1 MTDQAKVGLM
11 VVVAVAIL
19 LTAVFYMTGLGLG
32 TRYVGYKTYLNFA
45 GGLEPGAPVRFGGLK
60 VGHVTSVGVSSQ
72 DVSRIEIG
80 LDLKADVPLPTDSV
94 AGLFQLGLLSE
105 NYIEIQPGKAP
116 STLQPGSTIP
126 SVETQ
131 DLATLIRKMNVLAD
145 QAQPLVAD
153 LHKSLNQISEQVD
166 VLLINLQDIT
176 GDENRA
182 YLASVLRQTDE
193 MIERQSPKIDKIA
206 TNLENAS
213 GKIDPLMAD
222 LRATTAKVD
231 KLIAEVQ
238 AVVAENRPDL
248 RASLAQL
255 SQTLKE
261 TRELMTQLNIVITTN
276 SDNLDETME
285 NIRVTS
291 QNLRQLSDTLKQ
303 RPFSLVRVVPKPE
316 RRVPGAGKKSVASS
330 PGKALVSGG
339 GNQR

>member
-11 VVVAVAIL
+11 VVVSAAIL

-32 TRYVGYKTYLNFA
+32 TKYVGYKTYLNFA
-45 GGLEPGAPVRFGGLK
+45 GGLEPGTPVRFGGLK
-60 VGHVTSVGVSSQ
+60 VGRVTSVGVSSE

-80 LDLKADVPLPTDSV
+80 LALKADVPLPTDSV
-94 AGLFQLGLLSE
+94 AGLSQLGLLGE
-105 NYIEIQPGKAP
+105 NYVEIQPGKAP
-116 STLQPGSTIP
+116 ETLQPGSTIP

-131 DLATLIRKMNVLAD
+131 DLAALMRRMNVLAEE
-145 QAQPLVAD
+145 ARPLVAD
-153 LHKSLNQISEQVD
+153 LHKNLNQISEQVD
-166 VLLINLQDIT
+166 VLLVNLHDIT
-176 GDENRA
+176 GEQNRA

-193 MIERQSPKIDKIA
+193 MIERQSPKMDKIA

-213 GKIDPLMAD
+213 GKIGPFMAD

-231 KLIAEVQ
+231 TLIAAVQ
-238 AVVAENRPDL
+238 SVVAENRPDL
-248 RASLAQL
+248 RASLSQL
-255 SQTLKE
+255 SQMLKE
-261 TRELMTQLNIVITTN
+261 TRELMTQLNVVITTN

-316 RRVPGAGKKSVASS
+316 RQVPGAGQKSSASNPRRPRAT
-330 PGKALVSGG
+330 PGS
-339 GNQR
+339 QD

>member
-1 MTDQAKVGLM
+1 MNDQAKVGLM
-11 VVVAVAIL
+11 VLVAVAIL
-19 LTAVFYMTGLGLG
+19 VTAVFYMTGVGLG
-32 TRYVGYKTYLNFA
+32 TKYVGYKTYLNFA
-45 GGLEPGAPVRFGGLK
+45 GGLEPGALVRFGGLK
-60 VGHVTSVGVSSQ
+60 VGHVTSVGVSSA

-80 LDLKADVPLPTDSV
+80 LDLEADVPLPTDSV
-94 AGLFQLGLLSE
+94 AGLSQLGLLSE

-116 STLQPGSTIP
+116 STLQPGSTIA
-126 SVETQ
+126 SVESQ
-131 DLATLIRKMNVLAD
+131 DLAALMRKMSALVD
-145 QAQPLVAD
+145 VAQPLAAD
-153 LHKSLNQISEQVD
+153 LHKNVNQISAQVD
-166 VLLINLQDIT
+166 QLLVNLHDAT
-176 GDENRA
+176 SEENRA

-213 GKIDPLMAD
+213 GKIDPFMAD
-222 LRATTAKVD
+222 LRATTAKAD

-261 TRELMTQLNIVITTN
+261 ARELMTQLNVVMTTN

-303 RPFSLVRVVPKPE
+303 RPFSLVRVVPKRE
-316 RRVPGAGKKSVASS
+316 RRVPGAGNKSAASS
-330 PGKALVSGG
+330 PARSQATAGS
-339 GNQR
+339 QQ